1 MLIDRQYRF
10 HQHNCLLHS
19 DLSPLCRQSLLKLWE
34 NGCVVVCE
42 RVCGGNG
49 EFTSDWDSLASFL
62 SLAALVKTGNSPLS
76 TELHNCTTPI
86 LNSYIRIH
94 TTVNYGCSSTIHN
107 QDHVTEKDT
116 KLCSMFSVI
125 LVQEMLQDPELIAG
139 LHTDSWFCVCCSKH

>member
-1 MLIDRQYRF
+1 
-10 HQHNCLLHS
+10 
-19 DLSPLCRQSLLKLWE
+19 
-34 NGCVVVCE
+34 VVVCE

-76 TELHNCTTPI
+76 TQLHNCTTAI
-86 LNSYIRIH
+86 LNSYIYIH

-116 KLCSMFSVI
+116 KLCSMYNGLELCLHSWDSTTLTFSAA
-125 LVQEMLQDPELIAG
+125 LNA
-139 LHTDSWFCVCCSKH
+139 C